1 MREPFSLTE
10 HTLKLMPTN
19 ENSPRKKYR
28 RALSVTKST
37 TDKECGMFHKG
48 EHERQFAY
56 VANMACDKNNFVLD
70 FVVGAGNI
78 HDSVMFDEV
87 YGGAKRFPK
96 VETVA
101 VDARYKKRG

>member
-1 MREPFSLTE
+1 
-10 HTLKLMPTN
+10 
-19 ENSPRKKYR
+19 
-28 RALSVTKST
+28 
-37 TDKECGMFHKG
+37 MFHKG
-48 EHERQFAY
+48 EIRQFAY
-56 VANMACDKNNFVLD
+56 VANTACDKNNFVLD

-87 YGGAKRFPK
+87 YDRGAKRFPK